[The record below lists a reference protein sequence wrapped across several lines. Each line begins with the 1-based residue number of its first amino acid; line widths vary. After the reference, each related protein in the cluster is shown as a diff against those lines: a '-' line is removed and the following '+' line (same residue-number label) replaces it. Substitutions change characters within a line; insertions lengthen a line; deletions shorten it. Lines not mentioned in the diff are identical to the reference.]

1 MARPQ
6 KEGLDYFSLDVD
18 MDQDDK
24 IRLIE
29 ARFKLTGFAIV
40 IKLLMKIYKEGYFYK
55 WTEREQLLFADYI
68 HEELPL
74 VTEVINEAIKWELF
88 NPELYTK
95 YQILTSSGIQKRYL
109 QAVKKRSEIAML
121 EEYFLVEEK
130 DIPKNTSMTLVNVEK
145 TLVNSSETTS
155 EEGFQ
160 ATLIPKE
167 KESKV
172 KKSKVKDIKPEIIKN
187 LFGEK
192 VLLSDE
198 EYKKLVEQHGEE
210 ATRQMISILDNWYL
224 TKGNKPNKS
233 DYHTM
238 VGVGWVLKR
247 LKDDQQRQRNKDP
260 GDKPPRSPKAS
271 SKYDK
276 FYL

>member
-29 ARFKLTGFAIV
+29 AKFKLTGFAIV

-130 DIPKNTSMTLVNVEK
+130 DIPKNTSITLVNVEK
-145 TLVNSSETTS
+145 TPVNSSETTS
-155 EEGFQ
+155 EEEFQ

-167 KESKV
+167 KESKG
-172 KKSKVKDIKPEIIKN
+172 KESKVKNIKPEIIKK

-192 VLLSDE
+192 VLLTEE
-198 EYKKLVEQHGEE
+198 EYQKLVDQHGED
-210 ATRQMISILDNWYL
+210 ATKQMIGILDNWYL

-247 LKDDQQRQRNKDP
+247 FKEDQQRQRNKDP
-260 GDKPPRSPKAS
+260 GDKLPEP
-271 SKYDK
+271 SKPGKYEK